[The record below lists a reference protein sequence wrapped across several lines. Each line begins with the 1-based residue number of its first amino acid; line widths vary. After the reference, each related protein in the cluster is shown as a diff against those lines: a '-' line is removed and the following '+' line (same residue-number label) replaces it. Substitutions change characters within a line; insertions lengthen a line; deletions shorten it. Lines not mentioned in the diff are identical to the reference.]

1 MREYTINPNTL
12 NPVQKFGLKTMK
24 AADKVA
30 DKVKDPLMAAGIGFG
45 TSLGVIASGMA
56 KRVAE
61 NSSLK
66 NLLTTAK
73 DPHAVENSAR
83 EAVNVA
89 SWVASKAKSKIKSF
103 AELPTMSPVMANSV
117 SALAGGVAG
126 TLGTLG
132 AISLANHLKKKS
144 SSDKIKSDEEERQK
158 ELEAQRKREYN
169 SARLRVL
176 EDAGLAN
183 PEDYKDLA
191 YPAELNKYVSKSI
204 AKGNDFAIE
213 DVTKVASNI
222 FGKLKD
228 TVGGLRKASGINK
241 ATSSILST
249 AAERAKVATDKLYS
263 GPKKTFNTWDKIK
276 AVNPFSSSARQKS
289 TDKIVGATVDNITGA
304 SKKAL
309 GNLTKSAERHAEKAN
324 IIAEQMK
331 GVKDKTQLDALNS
344 EMQKHIKQANT
355 RLNIQESAS
364 NLLGDLGNA
373 AKEHSTFVKKAAGA
387 VRERQI
393 TRRMEAQ
400 AELQRQRN
408 QQYQQRNVG

>member
-24 AADKVA
+24 VADKVA
-30 DKVKDPLMAAGIGFG
+30 DKVKDPLMKAGIGFG
-45 TSLGVIASGMA
+45 TSLGVIASGVA
-56 KRVAE
+56 KGVAE

-73 DPHAVENSAR
+73 DPYAVKNSAI
-83 EAVNVA
+83 EAANAA
-89 SWVASKAKSKIKSF
+89 SWLASKAKSKIKSF

-183 PEDYKDLA
+183 PDDYNDLA

-213 DVTKVASNI
+213 EAAKIASNI
-222 FGKLKD
+222 FGKLQD

-249 AAERAKVATDKLYS
+249 AANRAKVATDKLYS
-263 GPKKTFNTWDKIK
+263 GPKKTFGLWDKIK
-276 AVNPFSSSARQKS
+276 AINPISPSARQKS

-304 SKKAL
+304 AKKGL
-309 GNLTKSAERHAEKAN
+309 GHLTKRAERYAENAN
-324 IIAEQMK
+324 LIAEQMK
-331 GVKDKTQLDALNS
+331 GVKDKTQLETLNN
-344 EMQKHIKQANT
+344 EMQKNIRKANKS
-355 RLNIQESAS
+355 LNIQESAS
-364 NLLGDLGNA
+364 NLLADA
-373 AKEHSTFVKKAAGA
+373 AESAKEHSTFIKKGA
-387 VRERQI
+387 LALKEREI
-393 TRRMEAQ
+393 TRRMEAA
-400 AELQRQRN
+400 AELKKQEN

>member
-1 MREYTINPNTL
+1 MQVKDDARVYSPMEKLIKSASSG
-12 NPVQKFGLKTMK
+12 V
-24 AADKVA
+24 DKVA
-30 DKVKDPLMAAGIGFG
+30 DAVKEPLTNAAKGFG
-45 TSLGVIASGMA
+45 LTLGVTATQLA
-56 KRVAE
+56 KNVVD
-61 NSSLK
+61 NSSL
-66 NLLTTAK
+66 NDLLTTARN
-73 DPHAVENSAR
+73 PNAVGNSLS
-83 EAVNVA
+83 EGYQVA
-89 SWVASKAKSKIKSF
+89 SNIASKIKSRRSF
-103 AELPTMSPVMANSV
+103 AEIPQLPPLAANSI
-117 SALAGGVAG
+117 SALAGG
-126 TLGTLG
+126 LGTLG

-144 SSDKIKSDEEERQK
+144 SEEKIKLDEDKRQK

-183 PEDYKDLA
+183 SEDYKDLA
-191 YPAELNKYVSKSI
+191 YPAELNRYVSKSI
-204 AKGNDFAIE
+204 AKSSDFAVA
-213 DVTKVASNI
+213 DVANIATNI
-222 FGKLKD
+222 FSKLKD

-304 SKKAL
+304 SKKVL
-309 GNLTKSAERHAEKAN
+309 GSLTKSAERHAEKAN

-331 GVKDKTQLDALNS
+331 GVKDKTQLETLNS
-344 EMQKHIKQANT
+344 EMQKHIKKANT
-355 RLNIQESAS
+355 RLNVQESAS
-364 NLLGDLGNA
+364 NLLGDLGDA

-387 VRERQI
+387 LRQRQI

-400 AELQRQRN
+400 AELQRQKN
-408 QQYQQRNVG
+408 QQYQQRNIG